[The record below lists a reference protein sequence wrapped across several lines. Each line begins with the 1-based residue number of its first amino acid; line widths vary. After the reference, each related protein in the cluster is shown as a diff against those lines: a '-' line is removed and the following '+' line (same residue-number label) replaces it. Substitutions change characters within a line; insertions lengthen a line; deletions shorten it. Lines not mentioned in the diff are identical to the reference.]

1 LIKPRFFSRLLIVF
15 IAALHG
21 WGSATPLGTSPQG
34 VWSGTLGN
42 NEVVACFDQRSEN
55 EGPHGSYYYARYSR
69 PISLTPQASKGEWAE
84 GPDARWIL
92 SSIDDSHFKG
102 VWRRSDGHKDL
113 PVHLSRLSDT
123 SASQG
128 CGSDAY
134 NLPLEREALQVA
146 IGPIKYFGQKRYRP
160 ISIAG
165 VQLIELIDKAPGIAA
180 INRQLRAELPGGDG
194 DVEALREQLRE
205 LVKTQGRYV
214 FDTVSAEPTEWN
226 DRLVTIQLHR
236 DFAGEGAAG
245 AENGFRTWNVVSG
258 AEIDPWRWF
267 GGASERNADLP
278 LPVIARTG
286 VLPVK
291 LKSYLLKVAHVGS
304 ECRAVYDESSVAGIH
319 VSEIGI
325 EFLLGDAFHPECM
338 QNVLVSPE
346 AMQPFLNTEGKSG
359 TRWLTKR

>member
-1 LIKPRFFSRLLIVF
+1 MIKPRIFSRLLIVF

-21 WGSATPLGTSPQG
+21 LGSATPLGTSPQG
-34 VWSGTLGN
+34 LWTGTLGN
-42 NEVVACFDQRSEN
+42 NEIVACFDRRGEN
-55 EGPHGSYYYARYSR
+55 ERPHGSYYYARYLR
-69 PISLTPQASKGEWAE
+69 PISLTPQAGKGEWTE
-84 GPDARWIL
+84 GPDASWIL
-92 SSIDDSHFKG
+92 TSIDDTQLNG
-102 VWRRSDGHKDL
+102 VWRRSDGHGDL
-113 PVHLSRLSDT
+113 PVHLSRLSGT
-123 SASQG
+123 SARHG
-128 CGSDAY
+128 CGSDLY
-134 NLPLEREALQVA
+134 NLPLEREALRVA

-165 VQLIELIDKAPGIAA
+165 VQLIELVDKGLGIAA

-194 DVEALREQLRE
+194 DVRALREQLRE

-214 FDTVSAEPTEWN
+214 FDTVSAEPIEWN

-258 AEIDPWRWF
+258 AEIDPWRWL
-267 GGASERNADLP
+267 GGASGRSADLS
-278 LPVIARTG
+278 LPVIRRTG
-286 VLPVK
+286 VLSAK
-291 LKSYLLKVAHVGS
+291 LKSYLMKVAHVGS

-319 VSEIGI
+319 VSEIGV
-325 EFLLGDAFHPECM
+325 EFLLGNTFHPECM

-359 TRWLTKR
+359 FRWLTKR